1 MTTAV
6 LFTVQEIAE
15 IFRTSRAAVY
25 ARLCRARKGL
35 DDFPLPCFGKGK
47 RCYWTQ
53 SSRTKQ
59 SEASKLDGRFWCPS
73 NRSVNSLTAK
83 KTPTIRA
90 KITTIYRVKKSKKPR
105 CPRLL
110 CRILV
115 GICTIHSR

>member
-6 LFTVQEIAE
+6 LLTVQEIAE

-53 SSRTKQ
+53 SAINDFFAAREPKTSAPQGKRQLSDTTR
-59 SEASKLDGRFWCPS
+59 ETL
-73 NRSVNSLTAK
+73 K
-83 KTPTIRA
+83 KHG
-90 KITTIYRVKKSKKPR
+90 
-105 CPRLL
+105 
-110 CRILV
+110 ILPK
-115 GICTIHSR
+115 

>member
-6 LFTVQEIAE
+6 LLTVQEIAE

-53 SSRTKQ
+53 SSINDFFAAREPKAHLGQT
-59 SEASKLDGRFWCPS
+59 SASSPQGKRQLSDTTRET
-73 NRSVNSLTAK
+73 LK
-83 KTPTIRA
+83 KHG
-90 KITTIYRVKKSKKPR
+90 
-105 CPRLL
+105 
-110 CRILV
+110 ILPK
-115 GICTIHSR
+115 

>member
-6 LFTVQEIAE
+6 LLTVQEIAE

-53 SSRTKQ
+53 TSINDFFTAREQK
-59 SEASKLDGRFWCPS
+59 PS
-73 NRSVNSLTAK
+73 APSPQGKRQLSD
-83 KTPTIRA
+83 
-90 KITTIYRVKKSKKPR
+90 TTRDTLQKHG
-105 CPRLL
+105 
-110 CRILV
+110 ILPK
-115 GICTIHSR
+115 